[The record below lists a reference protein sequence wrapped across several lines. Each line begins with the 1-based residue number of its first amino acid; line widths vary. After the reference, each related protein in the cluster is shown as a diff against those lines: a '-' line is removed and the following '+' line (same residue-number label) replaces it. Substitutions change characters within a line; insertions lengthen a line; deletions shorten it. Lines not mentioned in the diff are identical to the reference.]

1 MDPISD
7 MLTRIRNAVLVKKD
21 EVMIPFS
28 RIKFEIAKIMEAEKF
43 IAGME
48 VLEKDRQLKIAL
60 RYGVDGSPAVRK
72 LKRVSKP
79 GKRVYASKMDLP
91 KVLGGLGVAIISTSQ
106 GLLTAA
112 EAKKRGLGGE
122 VLCEIY

>member
-21 EVMIPFS
+21 EVLIPFS
-28 RIKFEIAKIMEAEKF
+28 RIKFEIAKIMETEKF
-43 IAGME
+43 IGAIE
-48 VLEKDRQLKIAL
+48 VLEKERKLKITL
-60 RYGVDGSPAVRK
+60 RYGTDGLSAVRS

-79 GKRVYASKMDLP
+79 GKRVYASKVDLP
-91 KVLGGLGVAIISTSQ
+91 KVLGGLGVAIVSSSS
-106 GLLTAA
+106 GLLTAS

-122 VLCEIY
+122 VICEIY

>member
-79 GKRVYASKMDLP
+79 GKRVYASRTDLP
-91 KVLGGLGVAIISTSQ
+91 KVLGGLGIAIISTSQ

>member
-28 RIKFEIAKIMEAEKF
+28 RIKFEIAKIMEAERF
-43 IAGME
+43 IAGVE
-48 VLEKDRQLKIAL
+48 VLEKERKLKVTL
-60 RYGVDGSPAVRK
+60 KYNTDGSSSVRN

-79 GKRVYASKMDLP
+79 GKRVYASKIDLP
-91 KVLGGLGVAIISTSQ
+91 KVLGGLGVAIVSTSA
-106 GLLTAA
+106 GLLTAS